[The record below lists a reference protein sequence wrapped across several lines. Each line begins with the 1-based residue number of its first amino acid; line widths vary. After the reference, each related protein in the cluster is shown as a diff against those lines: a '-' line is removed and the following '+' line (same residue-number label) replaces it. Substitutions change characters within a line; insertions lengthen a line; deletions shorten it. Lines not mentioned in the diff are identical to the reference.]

1 MTTIQKADYVFS
13 VDIEKTKNIM
23 RSIRFATAHIA
34 AIFTHKQKINSQ
46 NYSFHLRV
54 GLGYMPKPDETLSVE
69 TDNAIDY
76 ISIDYTVCGSIAST
90 GHNF

>member
-13 VDIEKTKNIM
+13 VDTEKPKNIM

-46 NYSFHLRV
+46 NYLLF
-54 GLGYMPKPDETLSVE
+54 K
-69 TDNAIDY
+69 
-76 ISIDYTVCGSIAST
+76 
-90 GHNF
+90 